1 MLANAHLIASLH
13 HIIRFLG
20 VFHGDATSSL
30 AVTTTAFEYTHT
42 KQAQPW
48 AVTDHPLRKAKFS
61 ATSGQPG
68 LTLTFRACESKSARK
83 LGREVTGP
91 YCRVYGGWLRL
102 QICHCDRRCRRR
114 SEWANH
120 FCIISIEFANGVGS
134 RALIQTQSRRCT
146 PRVKAW
152 AIHKPSRLHLPVHS
166 PQCKQAPVSH
176 LRTS

>member
-42 KQAQPW
+42 KQGQPW

-102 QICHCDRRCRRR
+102 QICHCDRRCRIVNAAASGQTTSASSASNLPTVLAAGPSSKRR
-114 SEWANH
+114 AEGAH
-120 FCIISIEFANGVGS
+120 LGS
-134 RALIQTQSRRCT
+134 KLGRSRSLHACTYRYTLRNVSRR
-146 PRVKAW
+146 P
-152 AIHKPSRLHLPVHS
+152 
-166 PQCKQAPVSH
+166 
-176 LRTS
+176 